1 MKAVKALFYFLALC
15 LLTTATTLLSQAY
28 WHVQSYR
35 LKSKGNSSGS
45 SEHLV
50 EREFDS
56 NLWKSTKSPAVETQS
71 ITMFV
76 RMAATVADLRRR
88 FYCVFL
94 RLSVLF
100 WPASLGK
107 TVVVLDQ
114 ENEGDHAFAETLL
127 TQIKQHFP
135 DRTFQML
142 YEPLPKD
149 PTVLNFTKSPKP
161 PGYNRQLYSSFF
173 IDLYTNDD
181 IIAWMD
187 ADAGFAS
194 PVTEESIFNGTKLR
208 VLGYDCSLI
217 DRWVHAWARTTE
229 KALGLPFVADFMTY
243 FPVYIYRDTFTH
255 CREHIL
261 RRFNTSNFEEAFK
274 KFYRREPLS
283 PVSVVLSYAWYFE
296 RERYDW
302 NLKLCTDLA
311 EYNKRFPSEHII
323 SPEHV
328 TDTLIIPQTAIH
340 SKHATRIRE
349 VAFSSYC
356 LSQEAA
362 GNDAEKCSN
371 RTASLITNFVLFN
384 HDIQRVDH
392 PAPPCPSSREDT
404 CLQLLERNYNQIGLE
419 IKQKERKLDWQDVKT
434 VEKLAIELKLQ
445 CDFLK

>member
-1 MKAVKALFYFLALC
+1 MKLQKALLSLLAVC
-15 LLTTATTLLSQAY
+15 LLSITVTLLTQAY
-28 WHVQSYR
+28 WQEQYYRFQS
-35 LKSKGNSSGS
+35 KCNSSDS

-50 EREFDS
+50 AREVES
-56 NLWKSTKSPAVETQS
+56 SQRKCKSPAAHTQS
-71 ITMFV
+71 ITLFV
-76 RMAATVADLRRR
+76 RVAATVPELRRR

-107 TVVVLDQ
+107 TVAVLDQ
-114 ENEGDHAFAETLL
+114 ENEEEHAFASTVL
-127 TQIKQHFP
+127 THMRQHFP
-135 DRTFQML
+135 DRTFEVL

-149 PTVLNFTKSPKP
+149 PTVLDFANPPRS

-187 ADAGFAS
+187 ADSGFVS
-194 PVTEESIFNGTKLR
+194 PVTNESIFNGTKVR
-208 VLGYDCSLI
+208 VLGYDCTLTI
-217 DRWVHAWARTTE
+217 GWVQAWARTTE
-229 KALGLPFVADFMTY
+229 KALGLPFLADFMTY

-274 KFYRREPLS
+274 KFYRREFIS

-302 NLKLCTDLA
+302 NLKLCTDLT

-328 TDTLIIPQTAIH
+328 VETLLIPQTAFH
-340 SKHATRIRE
+340 VQHAQGVRQF
-349 VAFSSYC
+349 VSNSYC

-384 HDIQRVDH
+384 HDVQRLGH
-392 PAPPCPSSREDT
+392 PAPPCPKNREQT

-419 IKQKERKLDWQDVKT
+419 IKQKTRKLDWKNVEI
-434 VEKLAIELKLQ
+434 VEKLAKELKLQ
-445 CDFLK
+445 CDVLK

>member
-1 MKAVKALFYFLALC
+1 MKPLKALLFFLGLC
-15 LLTTATTLLSQAY
+15 LFTITLTLLSQAY
-28 WHVQSYR
+28 WQVQYYR
-35 LKSKGNSSGS
+35 FQSKANSSDS
-45 SEHLV
+45 PEHLV
-50 EREFDS
+50 EREFES
-56 NLWKSTKSPAVETQS
+56 TPWKFKSPTVQTQS
-71 ITMFV
+71 ITLFV
-76 RMAATVADLRRR
+76 RIAATVTELRRR

-94 RLSVLF
+94 RLFVLF
-100 WPASLGK
+100 WPASLCK

-114 ENEGDHAFAETLL
+114 EKDEDHAFTETLL
-127 TQIKQHFP
+127 TQMKQHFP

-149 PTVLNFTKSPKP
+149 STVLNFPESPKP

-173 IDLYTNDD
+173 IDLYTND

-208 VLGYDCSLI
+208 VLGYDCTLTI
-217 DRWVHAWARTTE
+217 GWVQAWARTTE

-261 RRFNTSNFEEAFK
+261 KRFNTSNFEEAFK
-274 KFYRREPLS
+274 KFYRREFLS

-302 NLKLCTDLA
+302 NLKLCADLA

-328 TDTLIIPQTAIH
+328 ADTSIIPQTAIH

-349 VAFSSYC
+349 IAFSSYC

-371 RTASLITNFVLFN
+371 RTASLITNFALFN
-384 HDIQRVDH
+384 HDIQRFDN

-404 CLQLLERNYNQIGLE
+404 CLQLLERNYDQIGLE
-419 IKQKERKLDWQDVKT
+419 IKQKTRKLDWQDVKI
-434 VEKLAIELKLQ
+434 VGKLAIELELQ
-445 CDFLK
+445 CDVLK

>member
-1 MKAVKALFYFLALC
+1 M
-15 LLTTATTLLSQAY
+15 
-28 WHVQSYR
+28 
-35 LKSKGNSSGS
+35 
-45 SEHLV
+45 
-50 EREFDS
+50 EREFKS
-56 NLWKSTKSPAVETQS
+56 TPWKSKSPAVQNKS

-76 RMAATVADLRRR
+76 RMAATVAELRRQ

-100 WPASLGK
+100 CPASLGK

-114 ENEGDHAFAETLL
+114 ENEEDHAFAETLL
-127 TQIKQHFP
+127 TQMKQHFP

-149 PTVLNFTKSPKP
+149 PTVLDFFGAPKP
-161 PGYNRQLYSSFF
+161 PGYNRQLYSSFL

-208 VLGYDCSLI
+208 LLGYDCTVTTLSI
-217 DRWVHAWARTTE
+217 SYVKIWAKSTE
-229 KALGLPFVADFMTY
+229 EALGLPFVADFMIY
-243 FPVYIYRDTFTH
+243 FPAYIYRDTFTH

-274 KFYRREPLS
+274 KFYRHEYLS
-283 PVSVVLSYAWYFE
+283 PVSIVLSYAWYFE

-323 SPEHV
+323 SPQHV
-328 TDTLIIPQTAIH
+328 VDTLLIPQTAIH
-340 SKHATRIRE
+340 SKHATPIRE
-349 VAFSSYC
+349 IALNSYC

-384 HDIQRVDH
+384 HNIERVDK
-392 PAPPCPSSREDT
+392 PAPPCPRSREDT
-404 CLQLLERNYNQIGLE
+404 CLQLLQRNYNQIGLE
-419 IKQKERKLDWQDVKT
+419 VKQKTRKLDWQNVKT

-445 CDFLK
+445 CDSLK